1 MTEMKKLGN
10 IIRLAAAVIMA
21 SAAAVSCAQKEQ
33 VTGTLEL
40 ASDRILISDAGTPVE
55 VALDANIEWRLEYDT
70 NNGWMSTDL
79 MGGKAST
86 KSFTVKGTVNNG
98 ESLRS
103 EVIRIF
109 PIDHSVEKEITIIQL
124 SSYPSILFE
133 STSVMEL
140 MAAEAS
146 YSLAFTANI
155 PEDDITVQASQD
167 WLMNPDVT
175 DDGYLKFT
183 AAKNETATSREAYM
197 ELKYED
203 ENGRTAEAIVKVKQA
218 APSIYNSAMEISI
231 ADALQKPDGT
241 VSDNVYVEGIIT
253 SVGTSKNL
261 PENRYFVQDPNDGKT
276 IILESDNLIA
286 FTRYNTVRIALMDTE
301 AVTESE
307 GTFEYKVFKDVTV
320 SHLLKFE
327 ESAFTVPSMTIGQ
340 LTDDMVFRTVTLA
353 DVEMALAA
361 GAYTNFKT
369 CWPGND
375 EQKSSTY
382 FVERFP
388 DYYRYYPVPVRDSNG
403 DHIYMLNSLD
413 VDWAHTT
420 LPAGSGTLT
429 GMIVKM
435 DLPNFDMDETSLCII
450 PVAQSDLGISDSGN
464 DVSEVIAGWNC
475 DMKLSDPNDANSY
488 ILPEDNLYNPDEGL
502 LEGNTGAVLNKN
514 GNTGFARGYLENVL
528 GYQDSFRGDVNLTD
542 ADDGWNGTLSNGYY
556 GRVNGG
562 AFNSQPWNKS
572 ELHTDYFYVDGI
584 STQGYS
590 GPLSLQVS
598 MNTGGAF
605 PEFVVEYAASLS
617 GTWTEVERFTVLAQ
631 FDRTDAL
638 RQTSQNVPGYKF
650 YDFRLPDGC
659 LNQDNLSIR
668 LRITSDETDPRIRL
682 DHIQLKYNK

>member
-10 IIRLAAAVIMA
+10 IIRLAAAVIMV
-21 SAAAVSCAQKEQ
+21 SAAVSCAQKEQ

-155 PEDDITVQASQD
+155 PEDEITVKASQD
-167 WLMNPDVT
+167 WIKNPAVT
-175 DDGYLKFT
+175 DGGYLKFT
-183 AAKNETATSREAYM
+183 AADNTTETSREAYM
-197 ELKYED
+197 ELKYDD
-203 ENGRTAEAIVKVKQA
+203 ENGRTAEAIVKVRQA
-218 APSIYNSAMEISI
+218 APSIYNSASEISI
-231 ADALQKPDGT
+231 ADALQKPDGKVT
-241 VSDNVYVEGIIT
+241 ENIYVEGVIT
-253 SVGTSKNL
+253 SVGTSGNL
-261 PENRYFVQDPNDGKT
+261 PANRYFIQDPDDGKT
-276 IILESDNLIA
+276 VVLESSNLIA
-286 FTRYNTVRIALMDTE
+286 FTRFNTVRIALMDTE

-307 GTFEYKVFKDVTV
+307 GNFSYKVFKDVTV
-320 SHLLKFE
+320 SHLLKIE
-327 ESAFTVPSMTIGQ
+327 ESAFAVPSMTIGQ
-340 LTDDMVFRTVTLA
+340 LTDDMVFRTVTLT
-353 DVEMALAA
+353 DVEMALTA

-369 CWPGND
+369 CNPD
-375 EQKSSTY
+375 QTEDKKSPTYYVEQY
-382 FVERFP
+382 P
-388 DYYRYYPVPVRDSNG
+388 DYYRYYPVPVRDREGN
-403 DHIYMLNSLD
+403 HIYMLNSLD
-413 VDWAHTT
+413 ASWAHNT
-420 LPAGSGTLT
+420 LPAGSGSLT
-429 GMIVKM
+429 GMLVKVN
-435 DLPNFDMDETSLCII
+435 LPNFDIDETLLCIV
-450 PVAQSDLGISDSGN
+450 PVAQSDLGISESGN

-475 DMKLSDPNDANSY
+475 NLKLSDPNDKESY
-488 ILPEDNLYNPDEGL
+488 TLPENNTYNPDEGL
-502 LEGNTGAVLNKN
+502 LAGASGTVLNKN
-514 GNTGFARGYLENVL
+514 GNTGFARWYTANVL
-528 GYQDSFRGDVNLTD
+528 GYQDSFRGDVNQSD
-542 ADDGWNGTLSNGYY
+542 ADDGWYGTLSNGDY
-556 GRVNGG
+556 GRVHGG
-562 AFNSQPWNKS
+562 AFNSQPWNKG
-572 ELHTDYFYVDGI
+572 ELHTDYFYIDGI

-590 GPLSLQVS
+590 GTLSLQVS
-598 MNTGGAF
+598 MNSGGGF
-605 PEFVVEYAASLS
+605 PEFAVEYASSLS
-617 GTWTEVERFTVLAQ
+617 GPWTEVARFKVLAQ
-631 FDRTDAL
+631 LDRNAEEKKTP
-638 RQTSQNVPGYKF
+638 QNVPGYKF